1 MKIKAI
7 AFSTQGCRTLLRLKY
22 MFDDIELFC
31 KTRADNL
38 GIERVEGSLDE
49 WTDMAFHSSDALIF
63 VGALGIC
70 VRHIAPYL
78 KSKDKDPAVIGID
91 EIARF
96 TIPVSSGHIGGG
108 NELANNIA
116 EFLGSTPVITTATD
130 LHGLFAVDVFATKNK
145 LSIQRLYL
153 AKEASSRILHDE
165 YIGFVSRSGY
175 EGKLPKGLTESETG
189 EFGICISTEEKDKPF
204 DKTLL
209 LIPQDISIGIG
220 CRKDTDPKKLS
231 DYVKETLERE
241 GIYKLRVGSISS
253 IDIKSGEKAI
263 LDLEEEYGVKP
274 NFYSSDELMSLKG
287 EFSKSE
293 FVRSVTSVDCVCE
306 RSAVYSGGELI
317 LKKTAKDGMTIAL
330 AKKTIVPRF
339 D

>member
-1 MKIKAI
+1 MKVRGI
-7 AFSTQGCRTLLRLKY
+7 AFSTQGCRTLLRLKDL
-22 MFDDIELFC
+22 FDDIEMFS
-31 KTRADNL
+31 KTRADSL
-38 GIERVEGSLDE
+38 GIEKVEGPLDDWVKE
-49 WTDMAFHSSDALIF
+49 SFESADALVF

-78 KSKDKDPAVIGID
+78 KSKDKDPAVIDID

-108 NELANNIA
+108 NELALKIA
-116 EFLGSTPVITTATD
+116 DFLESTPVITTATD

-165 YIGFVSRSGY
+165 FIGFVSRNGY
-175 EGKLPKGLTESETG
+175 EGTIPKGLTESEKG
-189 EFGICISTEEKDKPF
+189 EFGICISTDSEDKPF
-204 DKTLL
+204 DSTLL
-209 LIPQDISIGIG
+209 LVPRDISIGVG
-220 CRKDTDPKKLS
+220 CKKDTDPKKLS
-231 DYVKETLERE
+231 DFVRETLKNE

-253 IDIKSGEKAI
+253 IDIKSKEKAI
-263 LDLEEEYGVKP
+263 LDLGEEYGVKP
-274 NFYSSDELMSLKG
+274 SFYTSDELMSLKG

-306 RSAVYSGGELI
+306 RSAAYSGGELI

-330 AKKTIVPRF
+330 AKRIIVPRF

>member
-1 MKIKAI
+1 MKVKAI
-7 AFSTQGCRTLLRLKY
+7 AFSTQGCRTLKRLEG

-38 GIERVEGSLDE
+38 GVQRVECSLDE
-49 WTDMAFHSSDALIF
+49 WTRESFHSCEALIF

-78 KSKDKDPAVIGID
+78 KSKDKDPAVIDID

-108 NELANNIA
+108 NELANRIA
-116 EFLGSTPVITTATD
+116 EYLGSMPVITTATD
-130 LHGLFAVDVFATKNK
+130 LHGLFAVDVFAVKNH

-153 AKEASSRILHDE
+153 AKEASSRILHDDFL
-165 YIGFVSRSGY
+165 GFVSRNGY
-175 EGKLPKGLTESETG
+175 EGTLPKGLTESEKG
-189 EFGICISTEEKDKPF
+189 EFGICISTDQNDKPF

-209 LIPQDISIGIG
+209 LVPQDISVGIG
-220 CRKDTDPKKLS
+220 CRKDTDPAKLS
-231 DYVKETLERE
+231 DFVRETLEKE
-241 GIYKLRVGSISS
+241 GIYKLRVGAISS
-253 IDIKSGEKAI
+253 IDIKSEEKAI
-263 LDLEEEYGVKP
+263 LELGDEYGIKP
-274 NFYSSDELMSLKG
+274 AFYTSDELMSLEG

-306 RSAVYSGGELI
+306 RSAVFAGGELI

-330 AKKTIVPRF
+330 AKRIIKPRF

>member
-1 MKIKAI
+1 MKVKAI
-7 AFSTQGCRTLLRLKY
+7 AFSTQGCRTLLRLKG
-22 MFDDIELFC
+22 MFDDIDLFC

-38 GIERVEGSLDE
+38 GITRVEGSLDE
-49 WTDMAFHSSDALIF
+49 WTNESFHSCDALVFI
-63 VGALGIC
+63 GAIGIC

-78 KSKDKDPAVIGID
+78 KSKDKDPAVIDID
-91 EIARF
+91 EMARF
-96 TIPVSSGHIGGG
+96 TIPVSSGHIGGA
-108 NELANNIA
+108 NELALKIA
-116 EFLGSTPVITTATD
+116 DYLGSMPVITTATD
-130 LHGLFAVDVFATKNK
+130 LHGLFAVDVFATKNN

-165 YIGFVSRSGY
+165 YIGFTSRCGY
-175 EGKLPKGLTESETG
+175 EGSLPKGLTESEKG
-189 EFGICISTEEKDKPF
+189 EFGICISTDKDDRPF
-204 DKTLL
+204 DSTLL
-209 LIPQDISIGIG
+209 LVPKDISIGVG

-231 DYVKETLERE
+231 YFVKETLEKE
-241 GIYKLRVGSISS
+241 GIYKLRVGAISS
-253 IDIKSGEKAI
+253 IDIKSDEKAI
-263 LDLEEEYGVKP
+263 LDLGEEYGVRP
-274 NFYSSDELMSLKG
+274 SFYSSDELMSLEG

-330 AKKTIVPRF
+330 AKKKIVPRF

>member
-1 MKIKAI
+1 MKVRGI
-7 AFSTQGCRTLLRLKY
+7 AFSTQGCRTLLRLKDL
-22 MFDDIELFC
+22 FEDIEMFS
-31 KTRADNL
+31 KTRADSL
-38 GIERVEGSLDE
+38 GIQKVEGSLDDWARE
-49 WTDMAFHSSDALIF
+49 SFECADALVF

-70 VRHIAPYL
+70 VRHIAPFL
-78 KSKDKDPAVIGID
+78 KSKDKDPAVIDID

-108 NELANNIA
+108 NELALKIA
-116 EFLGSTPVITTATD
+116 DFLGSTPVITTATD

-165 YIGFVSRSGY
+165 YIGFVSRNGY
-175 EGKLPKGLTESETG
+175 EGKLPKGLTESDKG
-189 EFGICISTEEKDKPF
+189 EFGICISTDEKDKPF
-204 DKTLL
+204 DSTLL
-209 LIPQDISIGIG
+209 LVPKDVSIGVG

-231 DYVKETLERE
+231 DFVKETLKNE

-253 IDIKSGEKAI
+253 IDIKSEEKAI
-263 LDLEEEYGVKP
+263 LELGEEYNIKP
-274 NFYSSDELMSLKG
+274 SFYTSDELMSLKG

-330 AKKTIVPRF
+330 AKRKIVPRF

>member
-1 MKIKAI
+1 MKVKGI
-7 AFSTQGCRTLLRLKY
+7 AFSTQGCRTLLRLRNL
-22 MFDDIELFC
+22 FDDIEMFS
-31 KTRADNL
+31 KTRADSL
-38 GIERVEGSLDE
+38 GLQKIEGPLDDWVKE
-49 WTDMAFHSSDALIF
+49 SFESADALVF

-70 VRHIAPYL
+70 VRHIAPFL
-78 KSKDKDPAVIGID
+78 KSKDKDPAVIDID
-91 EIARF
+91 EMARF

-108 NELANNIA
+108 NELALKIA
-116 EFLGSTPVITTATD
+116 DFLESTPVITTATD

-153 AKEASSRILHDE
+153 AKEASSRILHDK
-165 YIGFVSRSGY
+165 YIGFVSRNGY
-175 EGKLPKGLTESETG
+175 EGNLPKGLTESDKG
-189 EFGICISTEEKDKPF
+189 EFGICISADEKDKPF
-204 DKTLL
+204 DSTLL
-209 LIPQDISIGIG
+209 LVPKDISIGIG
-220 CRKDTDPKKLS
+220 CKKDTDPKKLS
-231 DYVKETLERE
+231 DYVKETLKNE

-253 IDIKSGEKAI
+253 IDIKSEEKAI
-263 LDLEEEYGVKP
+263 LELGEEYGIKP
-274 NFYSSDELMSLKG
+274 KFYTSDELMSLKG

-330 AKKTIVPRF
+330 AKRIIVPRF

>member
-1 MKIKAI
+1 MKVKAI
-7 AFSTQGCRTLLRLKY
+7 AFSTQGCRTLQRLEGF
-22 MFDDIELFC
+22 FDDIELYS
-31 KTRADNL
+31 KTRADSL
-38 GIERVEGSLDE
+38 GIPTVDNVDDWVRE
-49 WTDMAFHSSDALIF
+49 AFKTCDALIF
-63 VGALGIC
+63 IGALGIC

-78 KSKDKDPAVIGID
+78 KSKDRDPAVIDID

-108 NELANNIA
+108 NELALKIA
-116 EFLGSTPVITTATD
+116 DYLDSTPVITTATD
-130 LHGLFAVDVFATKNK
+130 LHGLFAVDVFATKNR

-165 YIGFVSRSGY
+165 YIGFVSRNGY
-175 EGKLPKGLTESETG
+175 DGKLPKGLTESSKG
-189 EFGICISTEEKDKPF
+189 EFGICISTESEDKPF
-204 DKTLL
+204 GSTLL
-209 LIPQDISIGIG
+209 LVPQDISVGIG

-231 DYVKETLERE
+231 DFVKETLWKE

-253 IDIKSGEKAI
+253 IDIKYDERAI
-263 LDLEEEYGVKP
+263 HELGYEYNIKP
-274 NFYSSDELMSLKG
+274 HFYSADELMSLEG

-306 RSAVYSGGELI
+306 RSAAYGGGKII
-317 LKKTAKDGMTIAL
+317 LKKTARDGMTIAL
-330 AKKTIVPRF
+330 AKKEIKPRF

>member
-1 MKIKAI
+1 MKVRAI
-7 AFSTQGCRTLLRLKY
+7 AFSTQGCRTLQRLEGF
-22 MFDDIELFC
+22 FDDIELYS
-31 KTRADNL
+31 KTRADSL
-38 GIERVEGSLDE
+38 GIPSVDNVDDWVREGFG
-49 WTDMAFHSSDALIF
+49 TCDALIF

-78 KSKDKDPAVIGID
+78 KSKDKDPAVIDID

-108 NELANNIA
+108 NELALKIA
-116 EFLGSTPVITTATD
+116 DYLDSTPVITTATD
-130 LHGLFAVDVFATKNK
+130 LHGLFAVDVFATKNH

-165 YIGFVSRSGY
+165 FIGFVSRNGY
-175 EGKLPKGLTESETG
+175 EGKLPKGLTESPEG
-189 EFGICISTEEKDKPF
+189 EFGICISIDPDDKPF
-204 DKTLL
+204 GSTLL
-209 LIPQDISIGIG
+209 LVPRDISVGIG
-220 CRKDTDPKKLS
+220 CRKDTDTRKLS
-231 DYVKETLERE
+231 DFVKETLGNE
-241 GIYKLRVGSISS
+241 GIYRLRVGSISS
-253 IDIKSGEKAI
+253 IDIKSDERAI
-263 LDLEEEYGVKP
+263 LELGHEYNVKP
-274 NFYSSDELMSLKG
+274 QFYTADELMSLEG

-306 RSAVYSGGELI
+306 RSAAYGGGKII

-330 AKKTIVPRF
+330 AKKEIKPRF

>member
-1 MKIKAI
+1 MKVRGI
-7 AFSTQGCRTLLRLKY
+7 AFSTQGCRTLLRLKD
-22 MFDDIELFC
+22 MFDDIEMYS
-31 KTRADNL
+31 KTRADSL
-38 GIERVEGSLDE
+38 GIQKVEGSLDDWAKE
-49 WTDMAFHSSDALIF
+49 SFELADALIF
-63 VGALGIC
+63 IGALGIC

-78 KSKDKDPAVIGID
+78 KSKDKDPAVIDID

-108 NELANNIA
+108 NELALKIA
-116 EFLGSTPVITTATD
+116 DFLGSTPVITTATD
-130 LHGLFAVDVFATKNK
+130 LHGLFAVDVFAVKND

-165 YIGFVSRSGY
+165 FIGFVSRNGY
-175 EGKLPKGLTESETG
+175 EGKLPKGLTESDKG
-189 EFGICISTEEKDKPF
+189 EFGICISIDEKDKPF
-204 DKTLL
+204 DSTLL
-209 LIPQDISIGIG
+209 LVPQDISVGIG

-231 DYVKETLERE
+231 DFVKETLKNE

-253 IDIKSGEKAI
+253 IDIKSEEKAI
-263 LDLEEEYGVKP
+263 LELGEEYNIKP
-274 NFYSSDELMSLKG
+274 RFYSSEELMKLKG

-293 FVRSVTSVDCVCE
+293 FVKSVTSVDCVCE
-306 RSAVYSGGELI
+306 RSAAYTGGELI

-330 AKKTIVPRF
+330 AKKKIVPRF

>member
-1 MKIKAI
+1 MKVKAI
-7 AFSTQGCRTLLRLKY
+7 AFSTQGCRTLQRLEGF
-22 MFDDIELFC
+22 FDDIELYS
-31 KTRADNL
+31 KTRADSL
-38 GIERVEGSLDE
+38 GIPTVDNVDDWVRE
-49 WTDMAFHSSDALIF
+49 AFKTCDALIF
-63 VGALGIC
+63 IGALGIC

-78 KSKDKDPAVIGID
+78 KSKDRDPAVIDID

-108 NELANNIA
+108 NELALKIA
-116 EFLGSTPVITTATD
+116 DYLDSTPVITTATD
-130 LHGLFAVDVFATKNK
+130 LHGLFAVDVFATKNR

-165 YIGFVSRSGY
+165 YIGFVSRNGY
-175 EGKLPKGLTESETG
+175 DGKLPKGLTESSEG
-189 EFGICISTEEKDKPF
+189 EFGICISTESEDKPF
-204 DKTLL
+204 GSTLL
-209 LIPQDISIGIG
+209 LVPQDISVGIG

-231 DYVKETLERE
+231 DFVKETLWKE

-253 IDIKSGEKAI
+253 IDIKSDERAI
-263 LDLEEEYGVKP
+263 HELGYEYNIKP
-274 NFYSSDELMSLKG
+274 HFYSADELMSLEG

-306 RSAVYSGGELI
+306 RSAAYGGGKII
-317 LKKTAKDGMTIAL
+317 LKKTARDGMTIAL
-330 AKKTIVPRF
+330 AKKEIKPRF

>member
-1 MKIKAI
+1 MKVKAI
-7 AFSTQGCRTLLRLKY
+7 AFSTQGCRTLLRLKG
-22 MFDDIELFC
+22 MFEDIELYC

-49 WTDMAFHSSDALIF
+49 WMEKVFHSSDALIF
-63 VGALGIC
+63 IGALGIC

-78 KSKDKDPAVIGID
+78 KSKDKDPAVIDID
-91 EIARF
+91 EMARF

-108 NELANNIA
+108 NELAIKIA
-116 EFLGSTPVITTATD
+116 EYLDSTPVITTATD
-130 LHGLFAVDVFATKNK
+130 LHGLFAVDVFAVKNH

-153 AKEASSRILHDE
+153 AKEASSRILHDD
-165 YIGFVSRSGY
+165 YLGFISRNGY
-175 EGKLPKGLTESETG
+175 EGKLPKGLTESDKG
-189 EFGICISTEEKDKPF
+189 EFGICISTVQEDKPF
-204 DKTLL
+204 DRTLL
-209 LIPQDISIGIG
+209 LVPQDISIGVG
-220 CRKDTDPKKLS
+220 CKKDTDPMKLS
-231 DYVKETLERE
+231 DFVRETLEKE

-253 IDIKSGEKAI
+253 IDIKSEEKAI
-263 LDLEEEYGVKP
+263 LDLAQEYDVKP
-274 NFYSSDELMSLKG
+274 RFYTSDQLMSLKG

-306 RSAVYSGGELI
+306 RSAAFTGGELI

-330 AKKTIVPRF
+330 AKIKIVPRF

>member
-1 MKIKAI
+1 MKVKAI
-7 AFSTQGCRTLLRLKY
+7 AFSTQGCRTLLRLKD

-38 GIERVEGSLDE
+38 GIQRVEGSLDE
-49 WTDMAFHSSDALIF
+49 WTDDAFHSCEALVF

-78 KSKDKDPAVIGID
+78 KSKDKDPAVIDID

-96 TIPVSSGHIGGG
+96 VIPVSSGHIGGG

-116 EFLGSTPVITTATD
+116 GFLGSTPVITTATD

-153 AKEASSRILHDE
+153 AKEASSRILHDD
-165 YIGFVSRSGY
+165 YLGFVSRNSY
-175 EGKLPKGLTESETG
+175 EGKLPKGLTESEKG
-189 EFGICISTEEKDKPF
+189 EFGICISIDENDKPF
-204 DKTLL
+204 EKTLL
-209 LIPQDISIGIG
+209 LVPQDISVGIG

-231 DYVKETLERE
+231 DFVKETLQEQ

-253 IDIKSGEKAI
+253 IDIKSEEKAI
-263 LDLEEEYGVKP
+263 LELGEEYGIRPK
-274 NFYSSDELMSLKG
+274 FYTSDELMSLEG
-287 EFSKSE
+287 EFSRSE

-330 AKKTIVPRF
+330 ARKTIIPRF